1 MAKAA
6 SFAAYVAL
14 VDAAEK
20 KLVAAG
26 MKDPVERLKTLR
38 GVYYGTTWSLDWD
51 VESKR
56 SIPGATVR
64 NAGFLTYLGGNSP
77 RDPRPAFA
85 GTTLLADLK
94 ASQSMKDSGRN
105 VDMGHLLIG
114 LECRTTFART
124 LGFAGQGGTGLE
136 IVTWLGDL
144 GGGAANL
151 ARRRAASPGL
161 TVDWVFDNPSSDYGV
176 SDNLEGDIAG
186 YVAGSATTGGDVPSI
201 TGTIAA
207 VIQKYVSPGK
217 GGLWAGRAASFTQ
230 GIGGTIGPRGVIT
243 NAPSLT
249 ATLTTKLYDFG
260 IWYAST
266 RWVPTGELKGKDA
279 TLMCQHMRGAAEE
292 VATVFVKTLGEAIAG
307 APARVVA
314 KKPLPKPTPPG
325 TCQSNLLKAASLI
338 QVPELPSLG
347 F

>member
-6 SFAAYVAL
+6 TFAAYVAL
-14 VDAAEK
+14 VDVAEK
-20 KLVAAG
+20 KLIATG
-26 MKDPVERLKTLR
+26 MKDPIERLKTLR
-38 GVYYGTTWSLDWD
+38 GIYYGTTWSLDWD

-56 SIPGATVR
+56 SVPGATVR
-64 NAGFLTYLGGNSP
+64 NAGFLTYLGGNNP
-77 RDPRPAFA
+77 RDPQPAFA
-85 GTTLLADLK
+85 GTSLLADLK
-94 ASQSMKDSGRN
+94 ASQSMRDGGRN

-114 LECRTTFART
+114 LECRTTFTRT
-124 LGFAGQGGTGLE
+124 QAFAGQGGTGLE

-151 ARRRAASPGL
+151 ARRRAKTPGL
-161 TVDWVFDNPSSDYGV
+161 AVDWVFDNPSSDYGV

-186 YVAGSATTGGDVPSI
+186 YVAGSLTGGDVPAI
-201 TGTIAA
+201 TGTIAGVIKNYVA
-207 VIQKYVSPGK
+207 VGK
-217 GGLWAGRAASFTQ
+217 GGLWNGRAESFAR
-230 GIGGTIGPRGVIT
+230 GIGATVGSKGVIT
-243 NAPSLT
+243 NAPALT
-249 ATLTTKLYDFG
+249 ATLAMKLYDFG

-279 TLMCQHMRGAAEE
+279 TLMCRHMKGAAEE
-292 VATVFVKTLGEAIAG
+292 VATVFVKTLGDAINR

-314 KKPLPKPTPPG
+314 TKPFPKPTPPG

-338 QVPELPSLG
+338 QVPELPSLH